1 MTTTDDN
8 VLGRAHV
15 ADTPELEQYYRDL
28 ESLSAGALWTVA
40 NDIEPWEPKA
50 ASAVTL
56 WRYEELRPLV
66 LRAAELVSPQDA
78 GRRVVWLSN
87 PSRRAVSASVGW
99 LYSGLQIMLP
109 GEWAPAHRHAAAAL
123 RFVIEGQGAYTVVD
137 GERATL
143 GAKDFVIT
151 PAGTWHDHG
160 NDGDTVPAIWQ
171 DGLDI
176 PLVNALDANF
186 YEVYA
191 PGRQEAVGHVNN
203 STSAY
208 AGPGL
213 LPPDEGRAAQRYSPL
228 LKYPFE
234 RSYEALL
241 SLAHSRAGSP
251 YDGALMKFVNPRSGG
266 HVMPTMGAQIQ
277 ALAPGEATK
286 AHRHTGSF
294 MYTVAKG
301 SGASIVG
308 GQRLEWKE
316 NDTFCVP
323 SWTWHEHLNG
333 ATSQDAVLFSFH
345 DLPVIEALG
354 LYREEPLLEND
365 GHQEVKA

>member
-1 MTTTDDN
+1 MTTTDDS
-8 VLGRAHV
+8 VLGRARV
-15 ADTPELEQYYRDL
+15 KDTPELEEYYREL
-28 ESLSAGALWTVA
+28 EALSVGALWTVA

-50 ASAVTL
+50 QSSVMH
-56 WRYEELRPLV
+56 WSYEMLRPLV

-78 GRRVVWLSN
+78 GRRVVWLCN

-123 RFVIEGQGAYTVVD
+123 RYIIEGEGAYTVVD

-160 NDGDTVPAIWQ
+160 NDGTTSPAIWQ

-176 PLVNALDANF
+176 PLVNAMDANF
-186 YEVYA
+186 YEIFED
-191 PGRQEAVGHVNN
+191 GRQEPVGQVDN
-203 STSAY
+203 STRSY

-213 LPPDEGRAAQRYSPL
+213 LPPDEGRGGQRYSPL

-234 RSYEALL
+234 RSYESLL
-241 SLAHSRAGSP
+241 SLAHSRPGSP
-251 YDGALMKFVNPRSGG
+251 YDGAVLTFVNPRTGG

-294 MYTVAKG
+294 MYTVVKG
-301 SGASIVG
+301 SGASIIG
-308 GQRLEWKE
+308 GRRVAWKE
-316 NDTFCVP
+316 NDIFCVP
-323 SWTWHEHLNG
+323 SWTWHEHING
-333 ATSQDAVLFSFH
+333 ASNQDAVLFSFH
-345 DLPVIEALG
+345 DLPVIDALG
-354 LYREEPLLEND
+354 LYREQPLADND
-365 GHQEVKA
+365 GHQEIVA